1 MTIQYT
7 QRTMA
12 MTVSE
17 ILIALFKQLYI
28 GLALFGAGM
37 GGILLTFEDI
47 KDL

>member
-7 QRTMA
+7 QKMMA

-17 ILIALFKQLYI
+17 ILTALFKQLYI
-28 GLALFGAGM
+28 GLALFGAGI

>member
-7 QRTMA
+7 PKMMA
-12 MTVSE
+12 QIVQE
-17 ILIALFKQLYI
+17 ILTVLFKQLYI

>member
-12 MTVSE
+12 MTVLE
-17 ILIALFKQLYI
+17 ILTVLFKQLYI

>member
-1 MTIQYT
+1 MITQYT

-12 MTVSE
+12 MTVLE
-17 ILIALFKQLYI
+17 ILTVLFKQLYI